1 MTDEFNGGPADP
13 FQPPD
18 NSGAAAPEPPAMAH
32 PVVRR
37 NRSRAFFLRR
47 LAILLVVAVVGFTLT
62 TWLLV
67 RNQSTIDVGDSG
79 DPARVVRTQLDAI
92 ARGDLRSAYALFSIQ
107 FRARVSFLAFH
118 EIIVAH
124 PAIFQ
129 AENVELNSQ
138 EKSTGRAIL
147 DARIESNDGEQFTA
161 RFTLVSIQGRWW
173 IDDIRWR
180 HDEDSSHRSF
190 TYLEFNRI
198 ARGRIA

>member
-1 MTDEFNGGPADP
+1 MTDGFNGGPADP

-18 NSGAAAPEPPAMAH
+18 NSGTAAPEPTPLAH
-32 PVVRR
+32 PLVRH

-47 LAILLVVAVVGFTLT
+47 LMILLVVAVVGFTLT
-62 TWLLV
+62 TWILV
-67 RNQSTIDVGDSG
+67 RNQSTINVGDSG

-92 ARGDLRSAYALFSIQ
+92 ARGDLRSAYALFSMQ

-118 EIIVAH
+118 EIIAAH

-190 TYLEFNRI
+190 TYLDFDRI
-198 ARGRIA
+198 AHGRFA

>member
-1 MTDEFNGGPADP
+1 MTDEFNGSPAGPV
-13 FQPPD
+13 PPPGD
-18 NSGAAAPEPPAMAH
+18 SGLAAPEPAALADL
-32 PVVRR
+32 VVRN

-47 LAILLVVAVVGFTLT
+47 LMVLLVVAMVGFTLT
-62 TWLLV
+62 TWILV

-92 ARGDLRSAYALFSIQ
+92 ARGDLRSAYALFSMQ

-118 EIIVAH
+118 EIIAAH
-124 PAIFQ
+124 PAMFQ
-129 AENVELNSQ
+129 AENVKLNSQ

-180 HDEDSSHRSF
+180 HDEDSSHRSY
-190 TYLEFNRI
+190 TYLQSSCI
-198 ARGRIA
+198 APGRIA